1 MSDQLPGLNAEL
13 EAGRRRGSPFAGHS
27 ERWRVVEG
35 RLDLDAIEV
44 REVGALRSVPSAQP
58 EARFRDLNVRHAL
71 QDEPCNRPSIR
82 RITDSERL
90 PAVPM
95 AASQPSLFPLPP
107 SSPLPPGFSYRSE
120 VITPGEERRLLIR
133 FADLPF
139 KEFQFHGFEGKRRVV
154 SFGWRYDFS
163 EHRALPAE
171 PIPDFLLELHPK
183 IQAAS
188 GLSLPDLA
196 QVLVTEYAP
205 GAPIGW
211 HKDRPFFD
219 DVMGLS
225 LASACNFR
233 LRKPIDEGK
242 WQRVSLRLEPRSAY
256 LLKGAARREW
266 EHSIPPV
273 ESLRSSVT
281 FRNLRSRAGT
291 DASFA

>member
-1 MSDQLPGLNAEL
+1 M
-13 EAGRRRGSPFAGHS
+13 
-27 ERWRVVEG
+27 
-35 RLDLDAIEV
+35 
-44 REVGALRSVPSAQP
+44 
-58 EARFRDLNVRHAL
+58 
-71 QDEPCNRPSIR
+71 
-82 RITDSERL
+82 
-90 PAVPM
+90 AVI
-95 AASQPSLFPLPP
+95 QPSLFPLPP
-107 SSPLPPGFSYRSE
+107 SSTLPPGFSYRSE
-120 VITPGEERRLLIR
+120 VITPDEERRLLIR
-133 FADLPF
+133 FADLSF

-233 LRKPIDEGK
+233 LRKPLGEGK

-256 LLKGAARREW
+256 LLQGAARREW

-273 ESLRSSVT
+273 ESLRYSVT

>member
-1 MSDQLPGLNAEL
+1 M
-13 EAGRRRGSPFAGHS
+13 
-27 ERWRVVEG
+27 
-35 RLDLDAIEV
+35 
-44 REVGALRSVPSAQP
+44 
-58 EARFRDLNVRHAL
+58 
-71 QDEPCNRPSIR
+71 
-82 RITDSERL
+82 
-90 PAVPM
+90 AVI
-95 AASQPSLFPLPP
+95 QPSLFPTSVDPA
-107 SSPLPPGFSYRSE
+107 LPPGLLYCPDVLTRDDE
-120 VITPGEERRLLIR
+120 GRLLARI
-133 FADLPF
+133 ADLPF

-163 EHRALPAE
+163 EHKALPAE
-171 PIPDFLLELHPK
+171 PIPDFLLELHRK
-183 IQAAS
+183 VQAAS
-188 GLSLPDLA
+188 GFALPDLA

-233 LRKPIDEGK
+233 LRTLLDDGK

-256 LLKGAARREW
+256 LLQGAARREW

-273 ESLRSSVT
+273 ESLRYSVT

-291 DASFA
+291 DGSFA